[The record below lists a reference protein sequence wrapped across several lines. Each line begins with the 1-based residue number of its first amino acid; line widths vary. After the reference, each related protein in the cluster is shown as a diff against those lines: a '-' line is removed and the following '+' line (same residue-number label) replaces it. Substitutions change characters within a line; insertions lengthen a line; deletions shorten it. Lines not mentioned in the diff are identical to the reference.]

1 MNFDEPLDGW
11 FTYVTWGVDVRLAG
25 PVVRASARRDGHK
38 GHLVELAR
46 ELSGAGGVRTA
57 HALEAAFIPPISGG
71 PRYDLAVL
79 VHGDRAVGDDVA
91 ERAAEGG
98 LPAPEFV
105 LTGRN
110 SGRIGDTEARDGEIL
125 LNHFAG
131 PVAPQD
137 AVEAWSAVAPWYAET
152 LGVDNS
158 TLLEADAGSPFLIVN
173 YAVIPGGVVPFL
185 AGQLLRPSF
194 HRVVRRRLRD
204 AGITP
209 YPVFTRRMGA

>member
-1 MNFDEPLDGW
+1 MRFDEPLDGW
-11 FTYVTWGVDVRLAG
+11 FTYVTWDIDLRLAG
-25 PVVRASARRDGHK
+25 AVVRASARRDDHRGQLI
-38 GHLVELAR
+38 GLAR
-46 ELSGAGGVRTA
+46 EFAGERGVRTA
-57 HALEAAFIPPISGG
+57 HALEVTFIPPIAGG

-79 VHGDRAVGDDVA
+79 VHGGSALGDEVTQ
-91 ERAAEGG
+91 RAAARG
-98 LPAPEFV
+98 LPAPELV

-110 SGRIGDTEARDGEIL
+110 SGRIGDTEARDGEVL

-131 PVAPQD
+131 SVTPQR
-137 AVEAWSAVAPWYAET
+137 AVEAWRAVAPWYAET

-158 TLLEADAGSPFLIVN
+158 TLLETEPDAPFLIVN

-185 AGQLLRPSF
+185 AGQMLRPSF

-209 YPVFTRRMGA
+209 YPVFTRRIGE